1 MHKVFKHETIDMFN
15 KQYSEPEIKHMI
27 THLNYNL
34 GSIITTQKLSLP
46 LCIFIINNGNKYA
59 KLERDIDITL
69 DKILYHQK
77 HLSRSM
83 FRPL

>member
-1 MHKVFKHETIDMFN
+1 MYKVFKHETIDIFN
-15 KQYSEPEIKHMI
+15 KQYSEIEIKYMI
-27 THLNYNL
+27 THLNYHL

-59 KLERDIDITL
+59 KLERDMDITL

-77 HLSRSM
+77 HLSKSM
-83 FRPL
+83 FSPV